1 MKNILS
7 FDSFLNE
14 SHFGDVNE
22 SGIPLYRGT
31 VFTPE
36 KVLKRNKLLKELQDL
51 LNQVAKGYID
61 ELSVLAEIPSQGKNA
76 PQYLKDIYAEMGV
89 TKEED
94 EDSMYDPE
102 TDVYTGARDKH
113 PDDTDNS
120 VFVDSEFIVKD
131 IDMVKGVILA
141 TPHSLKNKDI
151 IVEIHPDLVDEV
163 FIN

>member
-22 SGIPLYRGT
+22 SGIPLYRGA

-76 PQYLKDIYAEMGV
+76 PQYLKDIYSEMGV
-89 TKEED
+89 SKEED

-113 PDDTDNS
+113 PDDMDNS

>member
-14 SHFGDVNE
+14 SHFEGVNE

-36 KVLKRNKLLKELQDL
+36 RVLKRNKLLREIQDL
-51 LNQVAKGYID
+51 LGQVAEGYID
-61 ELSVLAEIPSQGKNA
+61 EVSVLAEIPTQGKNA
-76 PQYLKDIYAEMGV
+76 PQYLKDIYAEMGMSG
-89 TKEED
+89 EED
-94 EDSMYDPE
+94 DDSMYDPE
-102 TDVYTGARDKH
+102 TDVYTGSRDKH
-113 PDDTDNS
+113 PDETGTN

-131 IDMVKGVILA
+131 VDMTKGVILA
-141 TPHSLKNKDI
+141 TPHSLKRKGI
-151 IVEIHPDLVDEV
+151 IVEIDPELVDEV

>member
-22 SGIPLYRGT
+22 SGIPLYRDA

-76 PQYLKDIYAEMGV
+76 PQYLKDIYSEMGV
-89 TKEED
+89 SKEED

>member
-22 SGIPLYRGT
+22 SGIPLYRGA